1 MKLNTIARTVAAVI
15 LTLGAVVAMAGAA
28 SADDPDAAFTP
39 PYASASVQP

>member
-28 SADDPDAAFTP
+28 TADDPGSQFTP
-39 PYASASVQP
+39 PYASASVQH